1 VIGRLQTAVEFAGEE
16 ASPWGALKLIAGSAN
31 PDLAAKISD
40 QLNVPLTDPRLR
52 RFPDGEINVKIEDSM
67 RGHDVFVI
75 QPTSPPVNEHLMEL
89 FIILDALR
97 RASAGR
103 VTAVIPY
110 YGYARKE
117 RKTQPR
123 EPISAKLVANFITL
137 AGADRLLLLD
147 LHAEAI
153 EGFFDVPTD
162 HLSPHRIFADHL
174 RTLGLR
180 HITVVAPDAGGGRRA
195 EAVANQLEAPIA
207 FGYKRRRCRSAEQHA
222 GPNQC
227 TGLAPMHFFQ
237 FLYAQA
243 ASDRGQIQGLPACHA
258 GGTAGMRKQLN
269 HAHAHLGRCRNR
281 GVGGE
286 NLESQHLQSVADQ
299 NSGGLIEGFVA
310 GGPPAAQIIIVH
322 RGQIVVHQRVG
333 MNQFHRGSGA
343 IQLGQRNSQSFS
355 GGVNQNGP

>member
-1 VIGRLQTAVEFAGEE
+1 VIGRLTSAVEFTGEE
-16 ASPWGALKLIAGSAN
+16 ASPWGALKLIGGSAN
-31 PDLAAKISD
+31 PELAGRISD
-40 QLNVPLTDPRLR
+40 RLSVPLTDPRLR
-52 RFPDGEINVKIEDSM
+52 HFPDGEINVKIEDSM

-162 HLSPHRIFADHL
+162 HLSPHRIIADHL
-174 RTLGLR
+174 KTLNL
-180 HITVVAPDAGGGRRA
+180 HHLTIVAPDAGGGRRA
-195 EAVANQLEAPIA
+195 EAVANNLGAPIA
-207 FGYKRRRCRSAEQHA
+207 FGYKRRSGDDEVEVIAVSGDVKGRDCVVVEDIITTGSTIAKLAVALRAQGANKVLVAATHPVLTGDAIAKLKNAEVDEVIVTDSVPIPA
-222 GPNQC
+222 EKLGP
-227 TGLAPMHFFQ
+227 
-237 FLYAQA
+237 
-243 ASDRGQIQGLPACHA
+243 
-258 GGTAGMRKQLN
+258 
-269 HAHAHLGRCRNR
+269 HLT
-281 GVGGE
+281 V
-286 NLESQHLQSVADQ
+286 LSVAP
-299 NSGGLIEGFVA
+299 LLAEA
-310 GGPPAAQIIIVH
+310 IIRVH
-322 RGQIVVHQRVG
+322 ENRSVSELFR
-333 MNQFHRGSGA
+333 
-343 IQLGQRNSQSFS
+343 
-355 GGVNQNGP
+355 

>member
-1 VIGRLQTAVEFAGEE
+1 MIGRLTTAVEFTGEE
-16 ASPWGALKLIAGSAN
+16 ASPWGALKLIAGSAD
-31 PDLAAKISD
+31 PALSGLISEKLD
-40 QLNVPLTDPRLR
+40 VPLTDPRLR

-162 HLSPHRIFADHL
+162 HLSPHHIISEYL
-174 RTLGLR
+174 LTLGMKNL
-180 HITVVAPDAGGGRRA
+180 TAVAPDAGGGRRA
-195 EAVANQLEAPIA
+195 ELVANQLKAPIA
-207 FGYKRRRCRSAEQHA
+207 FGYKRR
-222 GPNQC
+222 
-227 TGLAPMHFFQ
+227 TGDDEVDMIAV
-237 FLYAQA
+237 
-243 ASDRGQIQGLPACHA
+243 SGEVKGRDCVVVEDIITT
-258 GGTAGMRKQLN
+258 GGTVSKLAQSLHRQR
-269 HAHAHLGRCRNR
+269 ANR
-281 GVGGE
+281 VLIAATHPILTGDALARLKKANVAAVIVTD
-286 NLESQHLQSVADQ
+286 SVP
-299 NSGGLIEGFVA
+299 LPPERLRR
-310 GGPPAAQIIIVH
+310 GPSVP
-322 RGQIVVHQRVG
+322 
-333 MNQFHRGSGA
+333 
-343 IQLGQRNSQSFS
+343 
-355 GGVNQNGP
+355 

>member
-1 VIGRLQTAVEFAGEE
+1 LTTAVEFTGEE
-16 ASPWGALKLIAGSAN
+16 ASPWGALKLIGGSAN
-31 PDLAAKISD
+31 PALAADISAK
-40 QLNVPLTDPRLR
+40 LGVPLTDPRLR
-52 RFPDGEINVKIEDSM
+52 RFPDGEINVKIEDYM

-162 HLSPHRIFADHL
+162 HLSPHRIVAEYL
-174 RTLGLR
+174 KTLNLH
-180 HITVVAPDAGGGRRA
+180 HITIVAPDAGGGRRA
-195 EAVANQLEAPIA
+195 EAVANNLDAPIA
-207 FGYKRRRCRSAEQHA
+207 FGYKRR
-222 GPNQC
+222 G
-227 TGLAPMHFFQ
+227 
-237 FLYAQA
+237 
-243 ASDRGQIQGLPACHA
+243 SDDEVEVIAVSGDVKGRDCVVVEDIITT
-258 GGTAGMRKQLN
+258 GGTIAKLATALRSQGASKVLVAATHPVLTGNAVERLKNADIDEVIVTDSVPIPPEKQDPL
-269 HAHAHLGRCRNR
+269 LT
-281 GVGGE
+281 V
-286 NLESQHLQSVADQ
+286 LSVAP
-299 NSGGLIEGFVA
+299 LLAEA
-310 GGPPAAQIIIVH
+310 IIRVH
-322 RGQIVVHQRVG
+322 ENRSVSELFI
-333 MNQFHRGSGA
+333 
-343 IQLGQRNSQSFS
+343 
-355 GGVNQNGP
+355 

>member
-1 VIGRLQTAVEFAGEE
+1 VIGRIQTAVEFAGEE

-31 PDLAAKISD
+31 PALAERISTILD
-40 QLNVPLTDPRLR
+40 VPLTDPRLR

-103 VTAVIPY
+103 VTAVVPY

-162 HLSPHRIFADHL
+162 HLSPHRIIAEHL
-174 RTLGLR
+174 KTLNLHR
-180 HITVVAPDAGGGRRA
+180 ITIVAPDAGGGRRA
-195 EAVANQLEAPIA
+195 EAVANNLAAPIA
-207 FGYKRRRCRSAEQHA
+207 FGYKRRSVDDEVEMIAVSGDVKGRDCVVVEDIIT
-222 GPNQC
+222 
-227 TGLAPMHFFQ
+227 TGSTIAKLAVA
-237 FLYAQA
+237 L
-243 ASDRGQIQGLPACHA
+243 
-258 GGTAGMRKQLN
+258 RKQGASKVLIAAT
-269 HAHAHLGRCRNR
+269 HPVLTGDAVERLRKADVDEVIVTDSVPISPEKLGPPIT
-281 GVGGE
+281 V
-286 NLESQHLQSVADQ
+286 LSVAP
-299 NSGGLIEGFVA
+299 LLAEA
-310 GGPPAAQIIIVH
+310 IIRVH
-322 RGQIVVHQRVG
+322 ENRSVSELFR
-333 MNQFHRGSGA
+333 
-343 IQLGQRNSQSFS
+343 
-355 GGVNQNGP
+355 

>member
-1 VIGRLQTAVEFAGEE
+1 MIGRLQTAVEYAGEE

-31 PDLAAKISD
+31 PELSQKISA
-40 QLNVPLTDPRLR
+40 QLKVPLTDPRLR

-207 FGYKRRRCRSAEQHA
+207 FGYKRR
-222 GPNQC
+222 
-227 TGLAPMHFFQ
+227 
-237 FLYAQA
+237 
-243 ASDRGQIQGLPACHA
+243 ASDEEVELIAVSGDVKGRDCVVVEDIITT
-258 GGTAGMRKQLN
+258 GGTISKLAKALHDQGANRVLIAATHPVLTGDAVQRLKNAGVESVVVTDSVPIAPDK
-269 HAHAHLGRCRNR
+269 LGPPIT
-281 GVGGE
+281 V
-286 NLESQHLQSVADQ
+286 LSVAP
-299 NSGGLIEGFVA
+299 LLAEA
-310 GGPPAAQIIIVH
+310 IIRVH
-322 RGQIVVHQRVG
+322 ENRSVSELFR
-333 MNQFHRGSGA
+333 
-343 IQLGQRNSQSFS
+343 
-355 GGVNQNGP
+355 

>member
-1 VIGRLQTAVEFAGEE
+1 MIGRLQTAVEFAGEE

-31 PDLAAKISD
+31 PLLAGRISD
-40 QLNVPLTDPRLR
+40 KLDIPLTDARLR

-123 EPISAKLVANFITL
+123 EPISAKLIANFITL
-137 AGADRLLLLD
+137 AGADRLLLFD

-162 HLSPHRIFADHL
+162 HLSPHRIFADYLKTKNLHHL
-174 RTLGLR
+174 T
-180 HITVVAPDAGGGRRA
+180 IVAPDAGGGRRA
-195 EAVANQLEAPIA
+195 EAVANDLQAPIA
-207 FGYKRRRCRSAEQHA
+207 FGYKRR
-222 GPNQC
+222 
-227 TGLAPMHFFQ
+227 TGDGDVDTIAV
-237 FLYAQA
+237 
-243 ASDRGQIQGLPACHA
+243 SGDVNGRDCVVVEDIITT
-258 GGTAGMRKQLN
+258 GGTISKVVQALRNQGAGRVLVAATHPVFTGNAVEKLKQ
-269 HAHAHLGRCRNR
+269 ADVEEVIVTDSVPIDADKLGPPLT
-281 GVGGE
+281 V
-286 NLESQHLQSVADQ
+286 LSVAP
-299 NSGGLIEGFVA
+299 LLAEA
-310 GGPPAAQIIIVH
+310 IIRVH
-322 RGQIVVHQRVG
+322 ENRSVSELFR
-333 MNQFHRGSGA
+333 
-343 IQLGQRNSQSFS
+343 
-355 GGVNQNGP
+355 

>member
-1 VIGRLQTAVEFAGEE
+1 VEFTGEAG
-16 ASPWGALKLIAGSAN
+16 SPWGELKLIAGSAN
-31 PDLAAKISD
+31 PELARRISSE
-40 QLNVPLTDPRLR
+40 LGVPLTDPRLR
-52 RFPDGEINVKIEDSM
+52 HFPDGEINVKIEDSM

-162 HLSPHRIFADHL
+162 HLSPHRIFADYLKTKNLHHL
-174 RTLGLR
+174 T
-180 HITVVAPDAGGGRRA
+180 IVAPDAGGGRRA
-195 EAVANQLEAPIA
+195 EAVANDLQAPIA
-207 FGYKRRRCRSAEQHA
+207 FGYKRR
-222 GPNQC
+222 
-227 TGLAPMHFFQ
+227 TGEGDVDTIAV
-237 FLYAQA
+237 
-243 ASDRGQIQGLPACHA
+243 SGDVKGRDCVVVEDIITT
-258 GGTAGMRKQLN
+258 GGTITKVVQALRNQGAGRVLVAATHPVFTGNAVERLKQAN
-269 HAHAHLGRCRNR
+269 VEEVIVTDSVPIDAEKLGPPLT
-281 GVGGE
+281 V
-286 NLESQHLQSVADQ
+286 LSVAP
-299 NSGGLIEGFVA
+299 LLAEA
-310 GGPPAAQIIIVH
+310 IIRVH
-322 RGQIVVHQRVG
+322 ENRSVSELFR
-333 MNQFHRGSGA
+333 
-343 IQLGQRNSQSFS
+343 
-355 GGVNQNGP
+355 